1 MEPAYKIFYRRLKS
15 MFGDKQCG
23 SLYHNGNVE
32 MCCVKKRHHFGK
44 HKDYFGN
51 WDYQEKQWVKL

>member
-1 MEPAYKIFYRRLKS
+1 